1 MPLIATAPSSQE
13 FAPIDAGTYLA
24 RCVQVL
30 DLGTQT
36 TEWMGEIKQTRKVRL
51 AFETPTETKVFKEEN
66 GEQPY
71 MLSKEYT
78 LSLGEKA
85 NLRADLESWRGKTF
99 TAEELEGFDLFT
111 ILGVPCMIT
120 VTHKTSKDGQKTF
133 ATITGISK
141 IMKGMECPEAHNELI
156 KFAIDEWEDAT
167 FEKLSKYTQEKIYN
181 SLEWAKRKPITME
194 DLEWVGL

>member
-1 MPLIATAPSSQE
+1 MPLIAAAPASGE
-13 FAPIDAGTYLA
+13 FSPIDAGTYLA
-24 RCVQVL
+24 RCIQVI
-30 DLGTQT
+30 DLWTQT
-36 TEWMGEIKQTRKVRL
+36 TEWMGEVKHSRKVRL

-78 LSLGEKA
+78 LSLGDKA

-141 IMKGMECPEAHNELI
+141 MMKWMECPEAHNELL
-156 KFAIDEWEDAT
+156 KFAIDEWDDET
-167 FEKLSKYTQEKIYN
+167 FEKLSQYTREKIYN
-181 SLEWAKRKPITME
+181 SLEWAERKPLTME
-194 DLEWVGL
+194 DIEQVM